1 MRALGLKFRPIFSQ
15 TIFLRLVA
23 SFLLI
28 IVLLSSLYL
37 VSYNFF
43 IKNIEDEIRRNASE
57 RLDNVVNKVD
67 SNINQIRNVLLKI
80 TLEDDF
86 KPIAYGKRISPYR
99 QKLIMDI
106 FKNYIATLDSGYSI
120 EIIFVLQSNYFEN
133 MITSAS
139 TYNISS
145 FFNLFYN
152 NEMYTEAFWR
162 GEMENEFYY
171 KNYPSAT
178 FSERSRYYSKHDINS
193 YLLPIALKSKTQSPY
208 IIASLIDVKSL
219 FMAVDKDFMNDFY
232 ILDQEHNL
240 LYSTLDDTGSTHD
253 VDSEYIINN
262 SSSYLS
268 DNNNSLNYMKT
279 DEGYIF
285 LRRSAETNLVYG
297 KFLSDANIKSQ
308 LSKTNFDDF
317 C

>member
-120 EIIFVLQSNYFEN
+120 EIIFVLQ
-133 MITSAS
+133 
-139 TYNISS
+139 
-145 FFNLFYN
+145 N
-152 NEMYTEAFWR
+152 NCL
-162 GEMENEFYY
+162 
-171 KNYPSAT
+171 
-178 FSERSRYYSKHDINS
+178 H
-193 YLLPIALKSKTQSPY
+193 
-208 IIASLIDVKSL
+208 
-219 FMAVDKDFMNDFY
+219 
-232 ILDQEHNL
+232 
-240 LYSTLDDTGSTHD
+240 
-253 VDSEYIINN
+253 
-262 SSSYLS
+262 
-268 DNNNSLNYMKT
+268 
-279 DEGYIF
+279 
-285 LRRSAETNLVYG
+285 
-297 KFLSDANIKSQ
+297 IKAH
-308 LSKTNFDDF
+308 
-317 C
+317 